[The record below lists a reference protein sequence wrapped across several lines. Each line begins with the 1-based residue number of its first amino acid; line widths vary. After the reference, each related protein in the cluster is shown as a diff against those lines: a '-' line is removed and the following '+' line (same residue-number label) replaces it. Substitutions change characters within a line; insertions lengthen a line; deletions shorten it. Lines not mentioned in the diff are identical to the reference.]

1 MNDEAWTLRI
11 ASSAERQLARLPERI
26 AAAVVEFMLGPLRE
40 NPRKVGHPLQRELAG
55 LWSAR
60 RGAYRVIY
68 EIDDDERSVDV
79 LRIEHRSD
87 VYRPR

>member
-1 MNDEAWTLRI
+1 MSDEGWTLQV
-11 ASSAERQLARLPERI
+11 AASAERQLARLPERI
-26 AAAVVEFMLGPLRE
+26 AAAVVEFLLGPLRE
-40 NPRKVGHPLQRELAG
+40 NPRQVGHPLQRELAG
-55 LWSAR
+55 LWWAR

-68 EIDDDERSVDV
+68 EIDDDEQFIDV